1 MSAWGKA
8 DTVLGLWL
16 DPDSGAF
23 RVTTNGDFTPPN
35 GGTVVA
41 SGLVP
46 GEGVGSGIYPAV
58 SGRDCAIRVNLGQ
71 DPFSF
76 QPPGYQDVWAAA
88 SAVKVQVTF
97 LVHWD
102 PGYNTLRPF
111 IPQTKPYHAS
121 I

>member
-23 RVTTNGDFTPPN
+23 RVTINGDFTPPN

-41 SGLVP
+41 SGLVS

-58 SGRDCAIRVNLGQ
+58 SGTDCAIRVNLGQ
-71 DPFSF
+71 HPFRF
-76 QPPGYQDVWAAA
+76 QPPGYQDIWAAA

-97 LVHWD
+97 LVQWD
-102 PGYNTLRPF
+102 PGCDVLRPL
-111 IPQTKPYHAS
+111 IP
-121 I
+121 